1 MKRFWGSGREKCLG
15 HPRDLDLMSRSCG
28 STLHEGRANGEVDD
42 KVRRSESRSD
52 EQLIQLSVLTRYSLA
67 SYTTIQATGLPVR
80 IDQEVEMTDRSEE
93 NSPYIHEYSR
103 AGCTIT

>member
-1 MKRFWGSGREKCLG
+1 
-15 HPRDLDLMSRSCG
+15 MSRSCG

-42 KVRRSESRSD
+42 EARWSVSHSD
-52 EQLIQLSVLTRYSLA
+52 ELTYAAVRIDQDNISNVNY
-67 SYTTIQATGLPVR
+67 YTSGGLPVR

-93 NSPYIHEYSR
+93 NCLYILQEFR